1 MNLKEVFR
9 KHYVA
14 VIGGSISGSEAAN
27 LLAQKGFRVVVF
39 DMNKLPYG
47 KIEDGLPNWHVNLRD
62 RQIKEIDRKLD
73 HPNIIF
79 VPKTKIGENIDF
91 LDLHKNWN
99 FSAII
104 LANGSWKDRE
114 LPIPAIEKFKDKE
127 LIYQNSFINW
137 FNHKH
142 EHDFKGKNYFIK
154 GNSIVIGG
162 GLASLDVIKIVMLEL
177 VKKQLYVKKGIDVDL
192 FILEKSGIP
201 KILDE
206 HNVTFEELNIQKAKL
221 VYRRNAEDMPLKSPK
236 DDSVESIE
244 TAKLVSEKML
254 NKYKE
259 KYLFEFIPLSIPIS
273 FTEENEQLTGVV
285 FQKVAVENGKL
296 TPIKDSYFELK
307 TEMLISSIG
316 SIPEQL
322 KGLKY
327 ENSGLKMKKNANYH
341 VEGFE
346 NVFAIGNAVTG
357 RGNIQESKRHGSQM
371 TALIIDKHLTD
382 DALEKW
388 LTSVNKEIISIVDI
402 HINSITDEICKLN
415 VPSNLMIENI
425 LKKTDDIHK
434 RIGYS
439 NYKDW
444 VINNLPDRLEDIIKN
459 KTDCK
464 CM

>member
-1 MNLKEVFR
+1 MSLKEGFN

-27 LLAQKGFRVVVF
+27 LLAKKGFGVIVF

-47 KIEDGLPNWHVNLRD
+47 KIEDGLPNWHINLRD
-62 RQIKEIDRKLD
+62 RQINEIDKKLD
-73 HPNIIF
+73 HPNIVF
-79 VPKTKIGENIDF
+79 VPKTKIGEDIDF
-91 LDLHKNWN
+91 LDLYKNWG

-114 LPIPAIEKFKDKE
+114 MPIAAIEKFKDKE

-142 EHDFKGKNYFIK
+142 EHDFVGKNYFIK
-154 GNSIVIGG
+154 ERAVVVGG

-177 VKKQLYVKKGIDVDL
+177 VKKQLFVKKEIEVDI
-192 FILEKSGIP
+192 FELEKSGIP
-201 KILDE
+201 KILEE
-206 HNVTFEELNIQKAKL
+206 HSISFEELNIQKARL

-236 DDSVESIE
+236 DDSVESMKA
-244 TAKLVSEKML
+244 AKLVSERML

-259 KYLFEFIPLSIPIS
+259 KYLFEFIPLSIPVS
-273 FTEENEQLTGVV
+273 FTEENDKLTSVI
-285 FQKVAVENGKL
+285 FQKVVVEKGKL
-296 TPIKDSYFELK
+296 EPVKNSYFELK

-322 KGLKY
+322 EGLNY
-327 ENSGLKMKKNANYH
+327 ENSGLKMRNNAGYH
-341 VEGFE
+341 VAGFE
-346 NVFAIGNAVTG
+346 NVFAVGNAVTG
-357 RGNIQESKRHGSQM
+357 RGNIQESKKHGNKM
-371 TALIIDKHLTD
+371 TSLIIDEHLSD

-388 LTSVNKEIISIVDI
+388 LSSVNKEIRSRVDI
-402 HINSITDEICKLN
+402 RINSISDEICKLN
-415 VPSNLMIENI
+415 TPSNLVIENI
-425 LKKTDDIHK
+425 LNKTTEIHK
-434 RIGYS
+434 IIQYS

-444 VINNLPDRLEDIIKN
+444 VINNIPDRLEDILKN

-464 CM
+464 CI